1 VFRPTQVFSST
12 WRRTAALSIMLSL
25 LALAT
30 LPVNGGGGISAGQLS
45 MGCPA
50 QKAGVGKN
58 LLSSKARPG
67 CANASIEA
75 AVRCCGNDGSCISVC
90 EFSQWRSE
98 RPRAAQRSPRR
109 AVDGLAA
116 TWREAR
122 EECEAQGMRLC
133 RPEQLG
139 ACCKTGCGMDGVAV
153 WTSASCAGSGH
164 PVAADHE
171 PRRAH
176 NALAATQLLGLQP
189 ATRVRARALC
199 REGARLGSKM
209 DGGWSVCLDSL
220 APADC
225 VVYSAG
231 SHAEVGFDLAMARR
245 GCSVHAF
252 DPTMEQLGLHGVV
265 AEMRAANVSFHPWG
279 LHGRDQAYP
288 PGSALPWSLPGF
300 VGGHQS
306 TFRLR
311 DVGAIMRDLGH
322 ERVDVLKLDIEG
334 AEWAVLKALLATPKL
349 LSGGAVRQL
358 LIELHFVPQGAE
370 VKPGGEHRQGQ
381 PPPLVGGPTTAAEVF
396 EYNTRYKS
404 ILQQLQ
410 SLGFHMWKHD
420 VNVGYPGAPP
430 SSACVSRGVCH
441 PTYHEVSLVWR
452 PQS

>member
-1 VFRPTQVFSST
+1 
-12 WRRTAALSIMLSL
+12 M
-25 LALAT
+25 
-30 LPVNGGGGISAGQLS
+30 
-45 MGCPA
+45 
-50 QKAGVGKN
+50 
-58 LLSSKARPG
+58 
-67 CANASIEA
+67 
-75 AVRCCGNDGSCISVC
+75 RCCGNDGSCISVC

-109 AVDGLAA
+109 EVDGLAA

-252 DPTMEQLGLHGVV
+252 DPTMEQLGLVDGVV
-265 AEMRAANVSFHPWG
+265 TEDS
-279 LHGRDQAYP
+279 D
-288 PGSALPWSLPGF
+288 
-300 VGGHQS
+300 
-306 TFRLR
+306 
-311 DVGAIMRDLGH
+311 
-322 ERVDVLKLDIEG
+322 
-334 AEWAVLKALLATPKL
+334 ALLF
-349 LSGGAVRQL
+349 GANTVYKNIFNDKKYVEVRFSL
-358 LIELHFVPQGAE
+358 FGRFCFSFLFFECTLCVIY
-370 VKPGGEHRQGQ
+370 
-381 PPPLVGGPTTAAEVF
+381 TTITI
-396 EYNTRYKS
+396 NTYTITHCIWCS
-404 ILQQLQ
+404 NTHI
-410 SLGFHMWKHD
+410 
-420 VNVGYPGAPP
+420 
-430 SSACVSRGVCH
+430 
-441 PTYHEVSLVWR
+441 
-452 PQS
+452 